1 MMRTFI
7 VCTIVAFCLSVISCG
22 FRWVKLPTGAMQ
34 PTIKIDANVI
44 TNEMAYS
51 SGNSIERF
59 DIVVHK
65 APIDE
70 SYRKLG
76 IDENTKFIF
85 RIIGLSGEKVEIKN
99 GKVFINDNLLDEP
112 FEKIPSNDNF
122 KLVTVPEN
130 EFFLL
135 GDNRPESN
143 DSRYWKTVTIK
154 RENIIGKVVK
164 IF

>member
-1 MMRTFI
+1 MRTSI
-7 VCTIVAFCLSVISCG
+7 ACTILVFCCLAIGCG
-22 FRWVKLPTGAMQ
+22 FHWVKVPTGAMQ
-34 PTIKIDANVI
+34 PTIPIDANVI
-44 TNEMAYS
+44 TDETAYS
-51 SGNSIERF
+51 SSKQIERF

-76 IDENTKFIF
+76 IDENAKFIF
-85 RIIGLSGEKVEIKN
+85 RVIGLSGEKVEIKN

-112 FEKIPSNDNF
+112 FKKIPSSDNF
-122 KLVTVPEN
+122 KTIVIPDN
-130 EFFLL
+130 EYFLL

-143 DSRYWKTVTIK
+143 DSRYWKTISIK
-154 RENIIGKVVK
+154 RENILGKVVK